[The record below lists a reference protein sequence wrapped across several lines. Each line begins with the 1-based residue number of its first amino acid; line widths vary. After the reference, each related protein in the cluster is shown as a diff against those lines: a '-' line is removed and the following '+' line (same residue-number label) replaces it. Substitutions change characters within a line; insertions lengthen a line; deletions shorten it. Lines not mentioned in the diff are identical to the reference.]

1 MNKIFLNGN
10 LCRNIEVNHYNDRK
24 VVRNAIAVR
33 RDFKNKDGEYE
44 TDFFDISIW
53 GTQAE
58 FVEKYA
64 HKGDRVSIVGKV
76 LNNNYEDE
84 QGIMRYKNVIQVEHI
99 EILSSKS
106 DSSDADTISS
116 IEDVAKEVFDEKI
129 VEISDGKGLL
139 D

>member
-10 LCRNIEVNHYNDRK
+10 LCREIEVNHYNDRK
-24 VVRNAIAVR
+24 VVRNAIAVL
-33 RDFKNKDGEYE
+33 RDFKNKDGEYD

-64 HKGDRVSIVGKV
+64 HKGDKISIVGKII
-76 LNNNYEDE
+76 NNNYEDE
-84 QGIMRYKNVIQVEHI
+84 QGIKHFKNVIQVEHI
-99 EILSSKS
+99 EILTSKS
-106 DSSDADTISS
+106 AAVDSDTIAS
-116 IEDVAKEVFDEKI
+116 IEEAAKEVFGDDVVQI
-129 VEISDGKGLL
+129 DDGKGLL